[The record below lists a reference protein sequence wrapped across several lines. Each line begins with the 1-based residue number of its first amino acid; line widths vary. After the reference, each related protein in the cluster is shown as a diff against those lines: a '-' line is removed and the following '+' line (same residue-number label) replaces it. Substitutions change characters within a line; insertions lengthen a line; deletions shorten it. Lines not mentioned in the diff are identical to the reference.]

1 MNINIFKI
9 DRDKIYAEFWY
20 QTYYKGNK
28 IIFLMSQKT
37 LDFIKNQMI
46 DSVYLTKNKD
56 GDYQLF
62 YRNIAIA
69 NYLSYGDIKIVNEC

>member
-9 DRDKIYAEFWY
+9 DLNKIYVEFWY
-20 QTYYKGNK
+20 QTYYKKNK

-37 LDFIKNQMI
+37 LDFIKSQMI
-46 DSVYLTKNKD
+46 DSIYFTKDKD
-56 GDYQLF
+56 GHYQLF

-69 NYLSYGDIKIVNEC
+69 NYLSYGDIEIVNEY

>member
-9 DRDKIYAEFWY
+9 DLDKIYSEFWY
-20 QTYYKGNK
+20 QTYYKKNK

-46 DSVYLTKNKD
+46 NSIYFTKNKD
-56 GDYQLF
+56 GYYQLF
-62 YRNIAIA
+62 FRNIAIA
-69 NYLSYGDIKIVNEC
+69 NYLSYGNIKIVN